1 MGNQYF
7 SQVKG
12 VPQGSV
18 LSTVLCNLYYGM
30 IEKKFLGFPD
40 HTDENSTYLL
50 MRLTD
55 DFLFISTSRARAEFF
70 ANKVHQGLP
79 EYGFRT
85 NTSKTKLNF
94 ELSYNSNQDL
104 FWWRKDG
111 SNGVVFVSI
120 RQHLKF
126 LSITLDFWENMFA
139 TRLRFSESSL
149 ERHSA
154 LQLYGA

>member
-1 MGNQYF
+1 MIDRIDTYQ
-7 SQVKG
+7 

-70 ANKVHQGLP
+70 ANKVHHGLP
-79 EYGFRT
+79 EYVSFYAHLAVRAHHHTFHTGT
-85 NTSKTKLNF
+85 ASEQTH
-94 ELSYNSNQDL
+94 
-104 FWWRKDG
+104 RKR
-111 SNGVVFVSI
+111 N
-120 RQHLKF
+120 
-126 LSITLDFWENMFA
+126 
-139 TRLRFSESSL
+139 
-149 ERHSA
+149 
-154 LQLYGA
+154 